1 MAGELFINGRL
12 VDIDQEAP
20 FPLTFNISD
29 IKDLN
34 ARKGNKSKTI
44 TLPGTKNN
52 TALMLS
58 VFTLSATESI
68 STSDSDFVDFDP
80 SIKAEAQ
87 YYQNGLLEFNG
98 VAQLM
103 SCKLMNGIWSF
114 EITLVSDTIDYISR
128 LAKIKVNELGFSE
141 YNHSLTL
148 ADQQDTWNGIIQLNG
163 SPSTNQ
169 DSQGWT
175 GRGYYYG
182 LIDYGFTRPAP
193 STFSVENIPPQVFC
207 YEILEKAFA
216 YCGITWSSQF
226 LESQLF
232 KKLLL
237 AYPGGDL
244 PTIST
249 AQADNDSLFS
259 TENNNLSG
267 YIFDFNKKG
276 ISNLG
281 VLSNNLTFYKAG
293 SIGAFTD
300 EYDCTINQDN
310 LNQAQ
315 STSPLSF
322 VAASEGLFRVNYVG
336 DHDVSFT
343 ISGTNGSGVYD
354 IGYNFTLR
362 LITYKNNVLVS
373 SDVIYSQ
380 SANTT
385 ATTTNINFSFD
396 YSRDINLLINDSLSF
411 RLALIVYEL
420 DVSRNGITQGSLNF
434 QVTSNTAD
442 LNVLKKPQQLS
453 AGGTVYMDAFLPD
466 MTCDQFLK
474 GLITAFN
481 LYVKPSNADATILE
495 IEPLADFY
503 NSSGD
508 AIDWSEKLDRSQ
520 EIKIE
525 PTINFSAKNYKF
537 NFEQEDDYWNN
548 RYYEDI
554 KKQYGSFLVQSQSQ
568 FAINDTEFKLPFSQ
582 KLLATIPGDSPASF
596 TDLIVPRS
604 FQIKFNEDGTSA
616 IEKKKGKPF
625 IVQLGG
631 LRAGAWTHRDES
643 NVDNAEVS
651 YPYVG
656 HLDSLDSPTFDFNFG
671 VPDYVFWSTN
681 NYTTNNL
688 YLYHEKFI
696 KELISRFGKQ
706 VSCSVMLRPSD
717 INSLDFR
724 NLINID
730 GVVYRLLKVN
740 DYQSG
745 KNISTTVELIR
756 IIQGEGIQ
764 TTIVQPPYDPY
775 SEYGFITEDSQDII
789 TEDGTILTIEV

>member
-12 VDIDQEAP
+12 VDIDQDAP
-20 FPLTFNISD
+20 FPLTFNIND

-44 TLPGTKNN
+44 TLPGTKSN

-58 VFTLSATESI
+58 VFILSATEKI
-68 STSDSDFVDFDP
+68 SDTYSDFVDFDP
-80 SIKAEAQ
+80 SIKAECQ

-114 EITLVSDTIDYISR
+114 DVTLVSDTIDYISR

-141 YNHSLTL
+141 YNHRLTY
-148 ADQQDTWNGIIQLNG
+148 ANQQDTWNGIIQLNG
-163 SPSTNQ
+163 SPSSNQ

-182 LIDYGFTRPAP
+182 LIDYGFTRPTP
-193 STFSVENIPPQVFC
+193 STFGVEHIPPQVFC
-207 YEILEKAFA
+207 YEVLEKAFN
-216 YCGITWSSQF
+216 YCGITWASQF
-226 LESQLF
+226 LEEQRF

-244 PTIST
+244 PTIT
-249 AQADNDSLFS
+249 QAQADGDSVFT
-259 TENNNLSG
+259 TENNNVGSSA
-267 YIFDFNKKG
+267 IIKG
-276 ISNLG
+276 TTPLVFGSTFW
-281 VLSNNLTFYKAG
+281 LTG
-293 SIGAFTD
+293 NVTLNDNINV
-300 EYDCTINQDN
+300 TINQDN
-310 LNQAQ
+310 LSQAQ
-315 STSPLSF
+315 SISPLLF
-322 VAASEGLFRVNYVG
+322 VAASEGLFTINYVG
-336 DHDVSFT
+336 DHDITWTANGGGNLYGNYQLKLVIFKNNIEISNDIIYSGKLNFV
-343 ISGTNGSGVYD
+343 ISGYS
-354 IGYNFTLR
+354 L
-362 LITYKNNVLVS
+362 TY
-373 SDVIYSQ
+373 
-380 SANTT
+380 
-385 ATTTNINFSFD
+385 SFD
-396 YSRDINLLINDSLSF
+396 YSRQINLLINDELTFKLIYILSNSEI
-411 RLALIVYEL
+411 AGGTPNIQKSITTEIV
-420 DVSRNGITQGSLNF
+420 
-434 QVTSNTAD
+434 SNTAD
-442 LNVLKKPQQLS
+442 LNILKQAQTLT
-453 AGGTVYMDAFLPD
+453 AGGTVNLSAFLPD
-466 MTCDQFLK
+466 MTCDKFFK

-481 LYVKPSNADATILE
+481 LYVKPSNADPSILE
-495 IEPLADFY
+495 IEPLNDFY

-525 PTINFSAKNYKF
+525 PTINFSSKNYNF
-537 NFEQEDDYWNN
+537 NFEQDDDYWNQ
-548 RYYEDI
+548 RYLDDI
-554 KKQYGSFLVQSQSQ
+554 ERQYGSFIVQSQSQ
-568 FAINDTEFKLPFSQ
+568 FAVSDTDFKLPFSQ
-582 KLLATIPGDSPASF
+582 KLLARIPEDSPSSF

-604 FQIKFNEDGTSA
+604 FQVKTNEDGSTL

-631 LRAGAWTHRDES
+631 LRTGAWEHRDES
-643 NVDNAEVS
+643 GVSNAEAS

-656 HLDSLDSPTFDFNFG
+656 HLDSLDSPSFDFNFG
-671 VPDYVFWSTN
+671 VPSYVFWSTTS
-681 NYTTNNL
+681 YTTNNL

-706 VSCSVMLRPSD
+706 ISCSVMLRPSD

-730 GVVYRLLKVN
+730 GVVYRLLKVS

-745 KNISTTVELIR
+745 KNQSTVVELIR

-764 TTIVQPPYDPY
+764 TTIVTPPYDPY
-775 SEYGFITEDSQDII
+775 TDPLTRFTQTNEIRITQDGLIREI
-789 TEDGTILTIEV
+789 QA

>member
-148 ADQQDTWNGIIQLNG
+148 TDQQDTWNGIIQLNG

>member
-12 VDIDQEAP
+12 VDIDQDAP
-20 FPLTFNISD
+20 FPLTFNIND

-44 TLPGTKNN
+44 TLPGTKSN

-58 VFTLSATESI
+58 VFTLSATEKI
-68 STSDSDFVDFDP
+68 SDTDSDFVDFDP
-80 SIKAEAQ
+80 SIKAECQ

-114 EITLVSDTIDYISR
+114 DVTLVSDTIDYISR

-141 YNHSLTL
+141 YNHTLTY
-148 ADQQDTWNGIIQLNG
+148 DNQQDTWNGIIQLNG

-182 LIDYGFTRPAP
+182 LIDYGFTRPTP
-193 STFSVENIPPQVFC
+193 STFGVEHIPPQVFC
-207 YEILEKAFA
+207 YEVLEKAFN
-216 YCGITWSSQF
+216 YCGITWASQF
-226 LESQLF
+226 LEEQRF

-244 PTIST
+244 PTIT
-249 AQADNDSLFS
+249 QAQADGDSSF
-259 TENNNLSG
+259 TQEANNAGGFIFNTNFLTLQDPETPIG
-267 YIFDFNKKG
+267 YLNTFNQ
-276 ISNLG
+276 
-281 VLSNNLTFYKAG
+281 
-293 SIGAFTD
+293 AFAD
-300 EYDCTINQDN
+300 NYDCTVITDT
-310 LNQAQ
+310 LNQIQ
-315 STSPLSF
+315 TTGPLRWI
-322 VAASEGLFRVNYVG
+322 AASEGLFNVKYYG
-336 DHDVSFT
+336 DHDLNIS
-343 ISGTNGSGVYD
+343 ISGNGSGAYTINGSYRVQLF
-354 IGYNFTLR
+354 I
-362 LITYKNNVLVS
+362 YKNNIPISQDL
-373 SDVIYSQ
+373 IYQGAITS
-380 SANTT
+380 
-385 ATTTNINFSFD
+385 TTTSVTFTFD
-396 YSRDINLLINDSLSF
+396 YSRQINILVNDEITFKIGFFLDNTTIE
-411 RLALIVYEL
+411 RLQ
-420 DVSRNGITQGSLNF
+420 ITNATTTI
-434 QVTSNTAD
+434 QVESNTANLD
-442 LNVLKKPQQLS
+442 ILKQPQTLT
-453 AGGTVYMDAFLPD
+453 AGGTVYLDAFLPD
-466 MTCDQFLK
+466 MTCDKFFK

-481 LYVKPSNADATILE
+481 LYVKPSNADPSILE
-495 IEPLADFY
+495 IEPLNEFY

-525 PTINFSAKNYKF
+525 PTINFSSKNYNF
-537 NFEQEDDYWNN
+537 NFEQEDDYWNQ
-548 RYYEDI
+548 RYLDDI
-554 KKQYGSFLVQSQSQ
+554 ERQYGSFIVQSQSQ
-568 FAINDTEFKLPFSQ
+568 FAVNDTDFKLPFSQ
-582 KLLATIPGDSPASF
+582 KLLARIPEDSPSSF

-604 FQIKFNEDGTSA
+604 FQVKTNEDGSTL

-631 LRAGAWTHRDES
+631 LRTGAWEHRDENGVS
-643 NVDNAEVS
+643 NAEAS

-656 HLDSLDSPTFDFNFG
+656 HLDSLDSPSFDFNFG
-671 VPDYVFWSTN
+671 VPSYVFWSTTS
-681 NYTTNNL
+681 YTTNNL

-706 VSCSVMLRPSD
+706 ISCSVMLRPSD

-730 GVVYRLLKVN
+730 GVVYRLLKVS

-745 KNISTTVELIR
+745 KNQSTVVELIR

-764 TTIVQPPYDPY
+764 TTIVTPPYDPY
-775 SEYGFITEDSQDII
+775 TDPLTRFTQTNEIRITQDGLIREI
-789 TEDGTILTIEV
+789 QA

>member
-12 VDIDQEAP
+12 VDIDQDAP

-52 TALMLS
+52 TSLMLS
-58 VFTLSATESI
+58 VFTLSATEKI
-68 STSDSDFVDFDP
+68 SDTESDFVDFDP

-103 SCKLMNGIWSF
+103 SCKLLNGIWSF

-148 ADQQDTWNGIIQLNG
+148 TDQQDTWNGIIQLNG
-163 SPSTNQ
+163 SPSSNQ

-193 STFSVENIPPQVFC
+193 STFGVEHIPPQVFC

-226 LESQLF
+226 LETQLF

-244 PTIST
+244 PTIT
-249 AQADNDSLFS
+249 DAQADADSVFT
-259 TENNNLSG
+259 TENNNGNG
-267 YIFDFNKKG
+267 YIIFG
-276 ISNLG
+276 TLQG
-281 VLSNNLTFYKAG
+281 LSYGDSAVWLLNSYY
-293 SIGAFTD
+293 SIWD
-300 EYDCTINQDN
+300 NYDCTINQDD
-310 LNQAQ
+310 LSQAQ
-315 STSPLSF
+315 TSSPLNV
-322 VAASEGLFRVNYVG
+322 VAASEGLFTIEYQG
-336 DHDVSFT
+336 DHDVTWTTSQ
-343 ISGTNGSGVYD
+343 GTGLIYGSY
-354 IGYNFTLR
+354 R
-362 LITYKNNVLVS
+362 LELIIYKNNVAIS
-373 SDVIYSQ
+373 NDVVYSGQ
-380 SANTT
+380 LSGNASGYSTT
-385 ATTTNINFSFD
+385 YSFS
-396 YSRDINLLINDSLSF
+396 YTRQINLLINDSLSF
-411 RLALIVYEL
+411 KLKYVLEQGQIYGGTAGT
-420 DVSRNGITQGSLNF
+420 NGIETAIE
-434 QVTSNTAD
+434 SNTAD
-442 LNVLKKPQQLS
+442 LNVLKEAQTLT
-453 AGGTVYMDAFLPD
+453 AGGTVLLDAFLPD
-466 MTCDQFLK
+466 MTCDQFFK
-474 GLITAFN
+474 GLVTAFN
-481 LYVKPSNADATILE
+481 LYVKPSNADPTIME

-503 NSSGD
+503 NASGD
-508 AIDWSEKLDRSQ
+508 ALDWSDKLDPSS

-525 PTINFSAKNYKF
+525 PTINFSSKNYNF
-537 NFEQEDDYWNN
+537 NFEQDNDYWNT
-548 RYYEDI
+548 RYLDDVQ
-554 KKQYGSFLVQSQSQ
+554 KQYGSFLIQSQSQ
-568 FAINDTEFKLPFSQ
+568 FAVNDTNFKLPFSQ
-582 KLLATIPGDSPASF
+582 KLLARIPDTSPGAY

-604 FQIKFNEDGTSA
+604 FQVKFNEDGTSL

-631 LRAGAWTHRDES
+631 LRTGAWTHRDEAGTDHS
-643 NVDNAEVS
+643 ETD

-656 HLDSLDSPTFDFNFG
+656 HLNSLDSPTFDFNFG
-671 VPDYVFWSTN
+671 VPDYVFWSTTT
-681 NYTTNNL
+681 YTTNNL

-706 VSCSVMLRPSD
+706 ISCSVMLRPSD

-730 GVVYRLLKVN
+730 GVVYRLLKVS

-745 KNISTTVELIR
+745 KNTSTVVELIR
-756 IIQGEGIQ
+756 IIEGEGIQ
-764 TTIVQPPYDPY
+764 TTIVTPPYDPY
-775 SEYGFITEDSQDII
+775 TDPEARFTEDSQTRL
-789 TEDGTILTIEV
+789 TEDGQIRFINP